1 MSIRETLESL
11 PSVAS
16 RRVNAREGYFTAG
29 RMFALVAD
37 TTIWLR
43 LPLPTGAQVVEAELG
58 MALVES
64 PIPNGLTWV
73 AVPVPAT
80 DPVELH
86 DLILQSHQAVRQASR
101 RARRDRSTVRRRRVR
116 TSA

>member
-29 RMFALVAD
+29 RMFALVAEA
-37 TTIWLR
+37 TIWLR
-43 LPLPTGAQVVEAELG
+43 LSVPTGQLVVETELG
-58 MALVES
+58 ISLVEP

-73 AVPVPAT
+73 AVSVPTT
-80 DPVELH
+80 DPAELH
-86 DLILQSHQAVRQASR
+86 DLILQSHHAVRQASR
-101 RARRDRSTVRRRRVR
+101 RARRDRSTIRRRRTR

>member
-11 PSVAS
+11 PSVAA
-16 RRVNAREGYFTAG
+16 RRVNAREGFFTAG

-43 LPLPTGAQVVEAELG
+43 LPVPTGTHVVET
-58 MALVES
+58 LVGLPLVDP

-73 AVPVPAT
+73 AVPALT

-86 DLILQSHQAVRQASR
+86 DLILQSHQAVRQAGR
-101 RARRDRSTVRRRRVR
+101 RARRDRSVRRRRTR
-116 TSA
+116 ASA

>member
-29 RMFALVAD
+29 RMFALVAE

-43 LPLPTGAQVVEAELG
+43 LPHPTECG

-80 DPVELH
+80 DPAELH
-86 DLILQSHQAVRQASR
+86 DLILQSHQAVRLASR
-101 RARRDRSTVRRRRVR
+101 RARRDRSTVRRRRIR